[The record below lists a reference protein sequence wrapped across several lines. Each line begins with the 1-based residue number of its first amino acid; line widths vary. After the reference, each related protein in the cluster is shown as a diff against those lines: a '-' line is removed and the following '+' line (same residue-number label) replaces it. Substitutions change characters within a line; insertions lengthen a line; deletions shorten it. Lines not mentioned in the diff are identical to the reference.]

1 MFEPKYYHT
10 SLPWC
15 DLVVFLD
22 RLLKVTQ
29 QSLSQRNTMIIH
41 VEELVLVRPARSS
54 TQFSANNTYPII
66 AQGLG
71 QFCPPYFN
79 GPARIPP
86 QS

>member
-1 MFEPKYYHT
+1 MVNGCLVTKLWHIMFEPKYYHT

-54 TQFSANNTYPII
+54 TQFSANNTYLLKMLNNFK
-66 AQGLG
+66 G
-71 QFCPPYFN
+71 F
-79 GPARIPP
+79 
-86 QS
+86 